1 MPEARDPSPARRGGL
16 LSRLRKPFDSSSR
29 NTSDFSV
36 QLDDEHRHY
45 GPCDRVTGNVVLKVV
60 RPIDITHIVVCL
72 HGFAQVYKSPNT
84 PGPEYRKYNAARVAG
99 RTNKATGYIDEGFT
113 SLLEDEQVLCGDG
126 RLVEGAYQFGFELRF
141 PRKHLP
147 SSIDVSGISLGD
159 RC

>member
-1 MPEARDPSPARRGGL
+1 MPDADEDSPARRGGL
-16 LSRLRKPFDSSSR
+16 LSRLRKPFDPSAR
-29 NTSDFSV
+29 NMSDFSV

-45 GPCDRVTGNVVLKVV
+45 NPGDAVTGSIVLKVV

-99 RTNKATGYIDEGFT
+99 RTSKATGYIDEGFA
-113 SLLEDEQVLCGDG
+113 SLFEDEQILCGDG

-147 SSIDVSGISLGD
+147 SSIDVS
-159 RC
+159 